1 MLADKVDYIRFLE
14 PLGVSPRYL
23 SLIDRTFDFE
33 LDFDSLFFS
42 AEVIV
47 DDIFFAV
54 LTVFDLS
61 REFGLG
67 LSKFYTS
74 PSFDMPLGLVC
85 KVLLFLSVA
94 TVDFTVLVTEAALTT
109 GVASWNCS
117 SMN

>member
-54 LTVFDLS
+54 LTVLDLS

-67 LSKFYTS
+67 LSKFCTA
-74 PSFDMPLGLVC
+74 PNFEMALGLVC
-85 KVLLFLSVA
+85 KVLLFLSAA
-94 TVDFTVLVTEAALTT
+94 TEGFVVLIAGAALTT